1 MNNIPNEMYSD
12 RSILYYDN
20 NKWDALGLLG
30 ERIHR
35 STIRT
40 KYLQLCFK
48 KIGIHITK
56 ILDNEIEFLK
66 KYKTDKKR
74 FLAALYY
81 LSEKIDEEELKTILI
96 KATKLSDE
104 RTIYEHSRRGYYSNS
119 RKSFWNR

>member
-1 MNNIPNEMYSD
+1 MYSD
-12 RSILYYDN
+12 RPILYYDN

-48 KIGIHITK
+48 KLGIHITK

-66 KYKTDKKR
+66 KYKTDKKS

-81 LSEKIDEEELKTILI
+81 LSENIDEEELKTILI
-96 KATKLSDE
+96 KAIKLSDE
-104 RTIYEHSRRGYYSNS
+104 RTIYEQSRRGYYSNS

>member
-1 MNNIPNEMYSD
+1 MYSD